1 VTRIRV
7 ELGTGGYDVVVAA
20 GALAGVGEV
29 LADRRRCAI
38 VSQPAVAEHYAGTM
52 QDALPTAEVFLVD
65 DGEEAKSLATVESL
79 CRRFAAWG
87 LLRDDA
93 VVALGGGVVG
103 DVAGFAA
110 ATYHRGV
117 DVVQAPTTLLAMVDS
132 AIGGKT
138 GVNLPEGK
146 NLVGAFHQPLEVVAD
161 VDTLATLPAP
171 DYRSGLGEVAKYALM
186 GDEALAGLLRDHAPD
201 LLDREPGVVA
211 DVVARCAGHKAA
223 VVAAD
228 PDERTGLRA
237 TLNYGHTLAHA
248 VETVGGY
255 SVSHGEAVAVGLVF
269 AGELARAL
277 ERIDGPAADE
287 HRTLVESLGL
297 PTAVPD
303 GADAAGLVAVM
314 RRDKKARGGLTFV
327 LRGPNGLETVTD
339 PPAPALEHALHAVGV
354 QGSVS
359 VRTSGPEGAT
369 PGTPASSEGAI

>member
-1 VTRIRV
+1 MTRIRV
-7 ELGTGGYDVVVAA
+7 DLDAGGYDVVVGA
-20 GALAGVGEV
+20 GTLAEAGELLAG
-29 LADRRRCAI
+29 RRRCAVVTQAAI
-38 VSQPAVAEHYAGTM
+38 AEHHAEPVQLAVAG
-52 QDALPTAEVFLVD
+52 AEVFLVD

-146 NLVGAFHQPLEVVAD
+146 NLVGAFHQPLAVLAD
-161 VDTLATLPAP
+161 VETLATLPEPEFRA
-171 DYRSGLGEVAKYALM
+171 GLGEVAKYALM
-186 GDEALAGLLRDHAPD
+186 GDEALAELLHARTAD
-201 LLDREPGVVA
+201 LLTRDPGVVTE
-211 DVVARCAGHKAA
+211 VVAHCATHKAEI
-223 VVAAD
+223 VAAD
-228 PDERTGLRA
+228 PEERTGLRA

-248 VETVGGY
+248 IETVGGY

-277 ERIDGPAADE
+277 ERIDGSEADA
-287 HRTLVESLGL
+287 HRALVTSLGL
-297 PTAVPD
+297 PTSVPD
-303 GADAAGLVAVM
+303 GAAAADLVDVM

-327 LRGPNGLETVTD
+327 LRGGKGLETVTD
-339 PPAPALEHALHAVGV
+339 PPAPALAHALRAVGV
-354 QGSVS
+354 EGSV
-359 VRTSGPEGAT
+359 
-369 PGTPASSEGAI
+369 